1 MRKKRYLVFI
11 VFLAALFLTACSNS
25 TSNQNKTSGQNTKT
39 AKKTL
44 ITSTPTLF
52 FHGGGSSYHAEEHM
66 VGAAENAGVTKS
78 VIRAN
83 VDSDGN
89 VTLIGSWPKNAKNP
103 ICEVNYEN
111 NRQLDFN
118 KHGVYATNVVKALQ
132 KRYSIKK
139 INMVGHSL
147 GDISIIYYM
156 LRNGKNKKIPQLQKE
171 VNIAGHFAG
180 LTFAGLPSSIKQPAG
195 MKLDKNG
202 KPNKM
207 NSTYKQMTQARK
219 IYPKNQVQVLNIIG
233 DIGNNSDGRVENIS
247 SLSLKYLVADR
258 AKSYQVVKIKGKN
271 AQHSKL
277 HNNPQVDKVLI
288 KFLWNK

>member
-1 MRKKRYLVFI
+1 MLLLGI
-11 VFLAALFLTACSNS
+11 SLILSACSKDSQNS
-25 TSNQNKTSGQNTKT
+25 QGN
-39 AKKTL
+39 KKTI

-66 VGAAENAGVTKS
+66 VNAAEKAGVTKD
-78 VIRAN
+78 VIRAD
-83 VDSDGN
+83 VSDNGK

-132 KRYSIKK
+132 NRYGIKK

-147 GDISIIYYM
+147 GNISIIYYM
-156 LRNGKNKKIPQLQKE
+156 LKNGNNKKMPQLQKQ
-171 VNIAGHFAG
+171 VDIAGHFAG
-180 LTFAGLPSSIKQPAG
+180 LDFKDLPSAIKMPVG
-195 MKLDKNG
+195 MKLNAQG

-207 NSTYKQMTQARK
+207 NATYKQMTGVRK
-219 IYPKNQVQVLNIIG
+219 TYPKDQVRVLNIIG
-233 DIGNNSDGRVENIS
+233 DIGNHSDGRVENIS
-247 SLSLKYLVADR
+247 SESLKYLVADR
-258 AKSYQVVKIKGKN
+258 ARSYRLVKFTGKN

-277 HNNPQVDKVLI
+277 HENIQVDKVLI
-288 KFLWNK
+288 KFLWDK

>member
-1 MRKKRYLVFI
+1 MKKRRFI
-11 VFLAALFLTACSNS
+11 FMLLLGISLILSACSKDSQNS
-25 TSNQNKTSGQNTKT
+25 QGN
-39 AKKTL
+39 KKTI

-66 VGAAENAGVTKS
+66 VNAAEKAGVTKD
-78 VIRAN
+78 VIRAD
-83 VDSDGN
+83 VSDNGK

-132 KRYSIKK
+132 NRYGIKK

-147 GDISIIYYM
+147 GNISIIYYM
-156 LRNGKNKKIPQLQKE
+156 LKNGNNKKMPQLQKQ
-171 VNIAGHFAG
+171 VDIAGHFAG
-180 LTFAGLPSSIKQPAG
+180 LDFKDLPSAIKMPVG
-195 MKLDKNG
+195 MKLNAQG

-207 NSTYKQMTQARK
+207 NATYKQMTGVRK
-219 IYPKNQVQVLNIIG
+219 TYPKDQVRVLNIIG
-233 DIGNNSDGRVENIS
+233 DIGNHSDGRVENIS
-247 SLSLKYLVADR
+247 SESLKYLVADR
-258 AKSYQVVKIKGKN
+258 ARSYRLVKFTGKN

-277 HNNPQVDKVLI
+277 HENIQVDNVLI
-288 KFLWNK
+288 KFLWDK